1 MLAVENKYTEGVELL
16 MKYATKQTNNKGDTA
31 LIIAARKG
39 LVEIVRLLCS
49 EEAGVRNKAGLSAL
63 EEAIDNDWEICTK
76 MLWES
81 KEEQR
86 ILSQSYRKKA
96 AK

>member
-39 LVEIVRLLCS
+39 LVEVVDLHNIHSPVKQVHLSVCRPNCNPLFDNC
-49 EEAGVRNKAGLSAL
+49 EAVWKS
-63 EEAIDNDWEICTK
+63 
-76 MLWES
+76 
-81 KEEQR
+81 
-86 ILSQSYRKKA
+86 
-96 AK
+96 